1 MQSIW
6 QETKLKSYPSLNKDI
21 TTEILVI
28 GGGLCGILCA
38 SQLASIHKV
47 VLVEANKISSSRTN
61 KTTAVIT
68 ALQDL
73 LYKDLIYQKG
83 KEAAKL
89 YLEANLECIRKY
101 EKLSKKYSFDFEKV
115 DSYKYFKNNKSMMEE
130 EYEAIKGLGYPVEI
144 VDDYALCFKDQAQ
157 MNPLKLI
164 NQLADKIE
172 IYENTKVIKIKKT
185 TAFTEHNSI
194 SAKHIIVATGYPFLK
209 IKGLYPL
216 KLTQKKSY
224 VAVIDHMVNKQSFN
238 AVGYESGDLYFRTYK
253 DKLIIGGNDQRTGHD
268 NGGYIPIL
276 NHILRHYADY
286 PLLYQWVNQDC
297 VSLDGLPYIGR
308 YDKKYKVYV
317 ATGFNLWGMTGAML
331 ATTILTDSIENRNNI
346 YSHLFDPKRKSP
358 LYPILKNTGIAF
370 INLMKPKKR
379 CNHLGCALLYNKDEK
394 VYECPCHGT
403 KYDYAGN
410 IVFNPANKNKK

>member
-1 MQSIW
+1 
-6 QETKLKSYPSLNKDI
+6 
-21 TTEILVI
+21 
-28 GGGLCGILCA
+28 
-38 SQLASIHKV
+38 
-47 VLVEANKISSSRTN
+47 
-61 KTTAVIT
+61 
-68 ALQDL
+68 
-73 LYKDLIYQKG
+73 
-83 KEAAKL
+83 
-89 YLEANLECIRKY
+89 
-101 EKLSKKYSFDFEKV
+101 
-115 DSYKYFKNNKSMMEE
+115 
-130 EYEAIKGLGYPVEI
+130 
-144 VDDYALCFKDQAQ
+144 
-157 MNPLKLI
+157 
-164 NQLADKIE
+164 
-172 IYENTKVIKIKKT
+172 
-185 TAFTEHNSI
+185 
-194 SAKHIIVATGYPFLK
+194 
-209 IKGLYPL
+209 
-216 KLTQKKSY
+216 
-224 VAVIDHMVNKQSFN
+224 MVNKQSFN

-317 ATGFNLWGMTGAML
+317 ATAFNLWGMTGAML
-331 ATTILTDSIENRNNI
+331 AATILTDSIENRNNK

-379 CNHLGCALLYNKDEK
+379 CNHLGCALFYNKDEK